1 MKYTVVWTE
10 DADAE
15 LAQLWLTANDKTRM
29 TQAVNELERLLRESE
44 AARNAS
50 GVGKRRIL
58 AASPIGIEFLVQDDD
73 YLVTVTTVWRMKD
86 E

>member
-15 LAQLWLTANDKTRM
+15 LAEIWVHDNTRTRV

-44 AARNAS
+44 TARNAS

-58 AASPIGIEFLVQDDD
+58 SVDPIGIEFLVEDDD
-73 YLVTVTTVWRMKD
+73 LLVTVTTIWRITNS
-86 E
+86 